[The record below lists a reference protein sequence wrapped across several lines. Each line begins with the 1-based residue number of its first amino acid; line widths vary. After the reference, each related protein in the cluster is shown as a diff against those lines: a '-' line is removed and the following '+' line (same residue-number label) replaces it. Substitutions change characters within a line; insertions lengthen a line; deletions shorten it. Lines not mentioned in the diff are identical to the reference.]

1 LRSHPKTA
9 LLGGA
14 TLGDCLQNR
23 IQFFAALITAVA
35 MPSLVRADGGAWNR
49 ETFEYYA
56 SIIRKQPATHS
67 RIIQACTENGLAA
80 MTDRARTEV
89 ERDSG
94 MPPEKAT
101 AEGCR
106 RMVKGIA
113 SGAVKYEA
121 YRAWADAP
129 DDKRVVFPD
138 YK

>member
-1 LRSHPKTA
+1 MGHRAAGHQDVDNFVGVPVAKPFA
-9 LLGGA
+9 GRA
-14 TLGDCLQNR
+14 V
-23 IQFFAALITAVA
+23 AALIDL
-35 MPSLVRADGGAWNR
+35 MPMDVEEVTGSLV
-49 ETFEYYA
+49 
-56 SIIRKQPATHS
+56 
-67 RIIQACTENGLAA
+67 
-80 MTDRARTEV
+80 
-89 ERDSG
+89 G

-101 AEGCR
+101 AEVCR